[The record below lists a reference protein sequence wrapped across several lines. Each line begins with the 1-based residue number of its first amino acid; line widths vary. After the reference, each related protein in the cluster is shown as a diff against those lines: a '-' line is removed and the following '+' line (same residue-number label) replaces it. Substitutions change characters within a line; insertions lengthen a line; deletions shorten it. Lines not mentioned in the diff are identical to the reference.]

1 VRRRGL
7 LFTLMRRGRGSHSHL
22 RTRKLSIKGRKLD
35 READYPKRTLFQLN
49 Y

>member
-7 LFTLMRRGRGSHSHL
+7 LFTLMRRGRGSHL